1 MNRLAAFLALTV
13 GLPMALAIGGACRP
27 PVKTIRKSPAYRSD
41 ELASIPLR
49 RVVLVPL
56 EDEAH
61 AGMARLAVQAA
72 VAQEFEKS
80 TSAEIIAIDPM
91 SHMEVA
97 KQDPPRRSGQYQLEA
112 ILQLATR
119 HGADAVLFGAIT
131 AYRPYAP
138 QHLGIRLDLISAE
151 SGMPLWSV
159 FSDFDLADADAKA
172 TLERVYRRQSAS
184 PATTLSWEQALNS
197 PARVAALVASE
208 AVGTLRPR

>member
-1 MNRLAAFLALTV
+1 MAFSGGAACKASVKPLRTSPSFRSEELAAL
-13 GLPMALAIGGACRP
+13 
-27 PVKTIRKSPAYRSD
+27 
-41 ELASIPLR
+41 PLR

-61 AGMARLAVQAA
+61 AGMARIAVQTA
-72 VAQEFEKS
+72 VAHEFEKS

-131 AYRPYAP
+131 AYRPYSP

-151 SGMPLWSV
+151 SGMLLWSV
-159 FSDFDLADADAKA
+159 YSDFDMADADANH
-172 TLERVYRRQSAS
+172 TLERAYLRQASS
-184 PATTLSWEQALNS
+184 PASTLSWEQAQNS

-208 AVGTLRPR
+208 AVATLRKK